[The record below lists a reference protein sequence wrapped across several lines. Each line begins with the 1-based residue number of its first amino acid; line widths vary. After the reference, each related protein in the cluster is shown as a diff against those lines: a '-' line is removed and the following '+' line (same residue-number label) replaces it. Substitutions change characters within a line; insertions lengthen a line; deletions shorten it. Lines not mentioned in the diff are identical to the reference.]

1 MDQIPETYTK
11 CTGEI
16 ISYKI
21 YIPVKPQKTVKVVM
35 VTDNKQLI

>member
-11 CTGEI
+11 YTGEI

-21 YIPVKPQKTVKVVM
+21 YIPLKPQKTVRAIM